1 MVVADAIA
9 LSLALPVVPRTS
21 VSVSSAP
28 VSPLALRRRRF
39 ARFAQF
45 NVVYT
50 IGVILWGAFVRATGS
65 GAGCGDHWPTCNGA
79 VVPRA
84 PALET
89 LIEFAHRL
97 TSGGALILALALL
110 IWAVRVWPARSPTRR
125 AAWATFGFMIVEAL
139 VGAAIV
145 LLQMTADNDTIGRAA
160 IMGVHLVNTLLLLG
174 AMVLTAWFATGRPV
188 PRPASKRWA
197 AGLFGISLLGM
208 LVLGA
213 SGGITALGDT
223 LFPVESLA
231 EGLAQDLSPT
241 AHILI
246 RLRIFHPI
254 IAILVGGF
262 TMVTAVVTGLGRVDH
277 GRTLASALVGLILV
291 QVLIGSLN
299 VVLLAPVWM
308 QLVHLL
314 LADAVWIV
322 LVLLVATVLAPGSG
336 SVAEGTTTGATAA

>member
-1 MVVADAIA
+1 VA
-9 LSLALPVVPRTS
+9 
-21 VSVSSAP
+21 
-28 VSPLALRRRRF
+28 
-39 ARFAQF
+39 
-45 NVVYT
+45 YT

-79 VVPRA
+79 VVPLA
-84 PALET
+84 PELET
-89 LIEFAHRL
+89 LIEFTHRL

-110 IWAVRVWPARSPTRR
+110 IWAVRIWPARSPTRR
-125 AAWATFGFMIVEAL
+125 AAWASFGFMIVEAL

-145 LLQMTADNDTIGRAA
+145 LLQMTADNDTIGRAV

-174 AMVLTAWFATGRPV
+174 AMVLTAWFAAGRPV
-188 PRPASKRWA
+188 PSLASNRLA
-197 AGLFGISLLGM
+197 AGLFGLSMLGM
-208 LVLGA
+208 MLLGA
-213 SGGITALGDT
+213 SGAITALGDT

-262 TMVTAVVTGLGRVDH
+262 TMMAAMVTGLGRTDH
-277 GRTLASALVGLILV
+277 GRSFAFALVGLILV
-291 QVLIGSLN
+291 QVLMGSLN

-308 QLVHLL
+308 QLLHLL
-314 LADAVWIV
+314 LANAVWIV
-322 LVLLVATVLAPGSG
+322 LVLLVATVLAPDSG
-336 SVAEGTTTGATAA
+336 SVATGAMIDATGAS